1 MSRRRKTLTANQKRD
16 ALMQCDHISRALRSL
31 AMATL
36 NRHAKISDT
45 DCVLRMAASV
55 ERLRDRIWKYPA
67 ERRKAEAEANRKR
80 AEAADARR
88 AEDGKLSAKP
98 VPPQV
103 EATQVKPQKRDHA
116 TESQRKASTA
126 MAQHVEIIA
135 EILESASDMPASL
148 RNDPCGLLHLGAQAL
163 CDPDASRN
171 DLHQALFEAL
181 AWIGARHHKRIEN
194 QLREATK
201 AMRARMN

>member
-1 MSRRRKTLTANQKRD
+1 MSRRRTLTAAQKRS
-16 ALMQCDHISRALRSL
+16 ALVQIDRISAALKAL
-31 AMATL
+31 AMETL

-45 DCVLRMAASV
+45 DHALRLAGSV

-67 ERRKAEAEANRKR
+67 ERRKAEQEANRKR
-80 AEAADARR
+80 AAAADARR

-98 VPPQV
+98 VQPQF

-126 MAQHVEIIA
+126 VAQQVDAIA
-135 EILESASDMPASL
+135 DILKSAADMSADL
-148 RNDPCGLLHLGAQAL
+148 RNDPASLLHLGAQAL
-163 CDPDASRN
+163 CDPDATRH
-171 DLHQALFEAL
+171 DLHQALFAAL
-181 AWIGARHHKRIEN
+181 TFIGARHHQRITN